1 MFPKRLVRSYQI
13 AGLEFQIACDENAAY
28 RTEGFLEGYEIE
40 ETNPDHRVS
49 VSRMPQLPTPEGA
62 VAFHAEDQI
71 VYRENGR
78 VQLYSGA
85 VRGGVAHASVCT
97 IRDGDQI
104 GIIFRDA
111 YVNGEISA
119 RLILNAIDLPHLL
132 TIHNGFLLH
141 ASFIEHEGGAILF
154 TAPSETGKSTQ
165 AQLWCD
171 HAGAAL
177 VNGDRAAV
185 RIIDGEVFACGTPFS
200 GSSPVRRNVIL
211 PLKAIV
217 YLSQAAENSICRL
230 KGVRAFRRVWEGCTV
245 NFWDRS
251 DLELATNTVS
261 GVVSRIPV
269 YHLACTPDVRAVEV
283 LKNTLEVEL

>member
-1 MFPKRLVRSYQI
+1 MSELYLTLAGIRLRVDTDSHVTVRM
-13 AGLEFQIACDENAAY
+13 
-28 RTEGFLEGYEIE
+28 LEGYLE
-40 ETNPDHRVS
+40 EPGPVEHHFEVRLVS
-49 VSRMPQLPTPEGA
+49 VLTEPAGELVYHGA
-62 VAFHAEDQI
+62 DRQI
-71 VYRENGR
+71 
-78 VQLYSGA
+78 
-85 VRGGVAHASVCT
+85 C
-97 IRDGDQI
+97 RDGDRLLTWQGEQDHPYLCAI
-104 GIIFRDA
+104 RQGEDGILEFLAEKMPQGIT
-111 YVNGEISA
+111 GKQ
-119 RLILNAIDLPHLL
+119 LLNAIDLPHLL
-132 TIHNGFLLH
+132 TIHDGFLLH
-141 ASFIEHEGGAILF
+141 ASFIAYEGGAILF

-171 HAGAAL
+171 HAGAEL

-217 YLSQAAENSICRL
+217 YLSQAPANSICRL
-230 KGVRAFRRVWEGCTV
+230 KGVRAFRYVWEGCTV

-261 GVVSRIPV
+261 EVVSRVPV
-269 YHLACTPDVRAVEV
+269 YHLACTPDQRAVEL

>member
-1 MFPKRLVRSYQI
+1 MNERYLSMAGLRFHISADTPVTDAMLREYIADPGPVDHSFCARLVSGLTQPVGTMVYCGGDRRIYRDGERTLSYQGEADAPYLCAI
-13 AGLEFQIACDENAAY
+13 REGEDGCLEFLKEK
-28 RTEGFLEGYEIE
+28 
-40 ETNPDHRVS
+40 
-49 VSRMPQLPTPEGA
+49 MP
-62 VAFHAEDQI
+62 H
-71 VYRENGR
+71 
-78 VQLYSGA
+78 
-85 VRGGVAHASVCT
+85 
-97 IRDGDQI
+97 
-104 GIIFRDA
+104 GIT
-111 YVNGEISA
+111 GK
-119 RLILNAIDLPHLL
+119 LLLNAIDLPHLL
-132 TIHNGFLLH
+132 MSHDGFLLH

-185 RIIDGEVFACGTPFS
+185 RIIDGAVFACGTPFS

-217 YLSQAAENSICRL
+217 CLSQAPENAIRRL
-230 KGVRAFRRVWEGCTV
+230 KGVRAFRQVWEGCTV
-245 NFWDRS
+245 NTWDRE
-251 DLELATNTVS
+251 DVEKATGTVS
-261 GVVSRIPV
+261 EVIGRIPV